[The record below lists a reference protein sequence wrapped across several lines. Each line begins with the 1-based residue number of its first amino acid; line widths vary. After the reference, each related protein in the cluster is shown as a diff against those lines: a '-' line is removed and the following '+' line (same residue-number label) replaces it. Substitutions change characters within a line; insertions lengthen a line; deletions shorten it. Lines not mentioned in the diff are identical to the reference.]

1 MTNTKISLRVTV
13 GGMFLLATVLTAIV
27 AVSLQYYFSKKMAT
41 EHTLSKLTMVSQDLS
56 EYIGSVDLDAINTAH
71 LLSSVNRSMSDQIS
85 REESRDIISEAIKGN
100 PLFYSIYIG
109 SSNDNFFQIINL
121 ESFPQ
126 VRAKIGAQDSDSWV
140 VIDISNGEKG
150 RIRQTRYYDL
160 DFNLRDSKAEKSNYF
175 PTTRP
180 WYVSANTET
189 VEKTQPYLFQ
199 HLQITGQTYS
209 LAFESK
215 ATSDT
220 QHVIGIDIVLS
231 SLASKLSVSALGLDE
246 ASQAES
252 FLYSKAGN
260 IIASNRNYQSSNT
273 LPQANQINWSSQQ
286 QSIIDNTSPLLFSNQ
301 SDRGPMD
308 FSVSGKPHGYAI
320 DLLKMISEVSGVQFE
335 FVNGL
340 SWAELTGKF
349 QKGVLMAYTRFKIT
363 KVMALS
369 VYTLTR
375 SMNYRLL

>member
-1 MTNTKISLRVTV
+1 
-13 GGMFLLATVLTAIV
+13 
-27 AVSLQYYFSKKMAT
+27 
-41 EHTLSKLTMVSQDLS
+41 
-56 EYIGSVDLDAINTAH
+56 
-71 LLSSVNRSMSDQIS
+71 MSDQIS
-85 REESRDIISEAIKGN
+85 REESRDILTEAIKGN

-126 VRAKIGAQDSDSWV
+126 VRAKIGAQESDSWG
-140 VIDISNGEKG
+140 VIDIINGEKG

-231 SLASKLSVSALGLDE
+231 SLASKLSVGALGLDE

-260 IIASNRNYQSSNT
+260 IIASNRNYQSNNT

-286 QSIIDNTSPLLFSNQ
+286 QSIIDNT
-301 SDRGPMD
+301 
-308 FSVSGKPHGYAI
+308 
-320 DLLKMISEVSGVQFE
+320 
-335 FVNGL
+335 
-340 SWAELTGKF
+340 
-349 QKGVLMAYTRFKIT
+349 
-363 KVMALS
+363 
-369 VYTLTR
+369 
-375 SMNYRLL
+375 

>member
-71 LLSSVNRSMSDQIS
+71 LLSSVNRSMSDQLS
-85 REESRDIISEAIKGN
+85 REESRDILSEAIKGN

-160 DFNLRDSKAEKSNYF
+160 EKCSG
-175 PTTRP
+175 
-180 WYVSANTET
+180 
-189 VEKTQPYLFQ
+189 LI
-199 HLQITGQTYS
+199 HLS
-209 LAFESK
+209 
-215 ATSDT
+215 
-220 QHVIGIDIVLS
+220 
-231 SLASKLSVSALGLDE
+231 
-246 ASQAES
+246 
-252 FLYSKAGN
+252 
-260 IIASNRNYQSSNT
+260 
-273 LPQANQINWSSQQ
+273 
-286 QSIIDNTSPLLFSNQ
+286 
-301 SDRGPMD
+301 
-308 FSVSGKPHGYAI
+308 
-320 DLLKMISEVSGVQFE
+320 
-335 FVNGL
+335 
-340 SWAELTGKF
+340 
-349 QKGVLMAYTRFKIT
+349 
-363 KVMALS
+363 
-369 VYTLTR
+369 
-375 SMNYRLL
+375 